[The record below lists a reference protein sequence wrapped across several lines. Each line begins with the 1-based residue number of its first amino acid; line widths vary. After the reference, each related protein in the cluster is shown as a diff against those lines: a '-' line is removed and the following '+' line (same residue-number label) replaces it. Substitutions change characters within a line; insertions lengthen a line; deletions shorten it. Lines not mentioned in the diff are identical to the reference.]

1 MAEHKSA
8 QELAA
13 EITIA
18 ALQSSGNGFVQR
30 PDLVVNFY
38 RQILNE
44 LNTPVDMH

>member
-1 MAEHKSA
+1 MAEYKSN

-18 ALQSSGNGFVQR
+18 ALQSSGNSYIQR
-30 PDLVVNFY
+30 PDIVVNFY
-38 RQILNE
+38 HQMLKE